1 MVVIQFLMFFGVP
14 FDIQKA
20 VVIKT
25 KYKMEK
31 STRNLLIAGVSG
43 LAVGATLGVLF
54 APAEGKKTR
63 AKLKERANDLAD
75 SFSKK
80 AENPQD
86 LFAEIK
92 HKLDTS
98 LTNGKSE
105 LKDEL
110 IEQIEELEASLK
122 KA

>member
-1 MVVIQFLMFFGVP
+1 M
-14 FDIQKA
+14 K
-20 VVIKT
+20 
-25 KYKMEK
+25 K
-31 STRNLLIAGVSG
+31 STRNVVIAGVSG
-43 LAVGATLGVLF
+43 LAVGAVLGVLF

-63 AKLKERANDLAD
+63 AKLKEKASDLAD
-75 SFSKK
+75 NFMQK
-80 AENPQD
+80 AEQPED

-92 HKLDTS
+92 QKLNTS

>member
-1 MVVIQFLMFFGVP
+1 MFFGVE
-14 FDIQKA
+14 FDIQRA

-25 KYKMEK
+25 KHIMEK

-86 LFAEIK
+86 MFAEIK

-98 LTNGKSE
+98 LTNGKTE

>member
-1 MVVIQFLMFFGVP
+1 VAVIQFQVFFGVV
-14 FDIQKA
+14 FDIQRA

-63 AKLKERANDLAD
+63 AKLKERASDLAD

-86 LFAEIK
+86 MFAEIK

>member
-1 MVVIQFLMFFGVP
+1 MAVIQFQVFFGVV
-14 FDIQKA
+14 FDIQRA

-63 AKLKERANDLAD
+63 AKLKERASDLAD

-86 LFAEIK
+86 MFAEIK